1 MYGLAFCRGM
11 ERRLVHREGRE
22 GNTVWTQRLGAEEV
36 SLVAF
41 IFSKNRR
48 SHQVRENWGGW
59 CGMEFEPTCED

>member
-11 ERRLVHREGRE
+11 ERHFVHEEGRE

-41 IFSKNRR
+41 IFSKIGEVV
-48 SHQVRENWGGW
+48 S
-59 CGMEFEPTCED
+59 